1 MSSSRPRP
9 SGIDGS
15 TRRQTETE
23 GKTKRGFTEFE
34 LAAAAW
40 REQHQG
46 VINKKS
52 GPPRNRSYRSRSRSV
67 SRNRHRSSSPRD
79 RKKRKD
85 RSRSRSRD
93 SRHDKKK
100 KKEEGRHRRKRS
112 SSPADVS
119 PRGRSPRAERLA
131 IERRRREG
139 PTYSPYRGNTAPA
152 SYEANEAADRPQRRR
167 SPSPASSRSR
177 SPIEASGRRRSGSFS
192 SSSSIEGRV
201 NDPWNH
207 DKFVRQAEPSPERR
221 VPTGYRPPSPEWVSR
236 AGGVAIMKKRSARD
250 NEEGSRN
257 L

>member
-9 SGIDGS
+9 SGTDGS
-15 TRRQTETE
+15 TRQTETE
-23 GKTKRGFTEFE
+23 RKTKRGFTEFE

-52 GPPRNRSYRSRSRSV
+52 GPPRHRSYRSRSRSI
-67 SRNRHRSSSPRD
+67 SRSRHRSSSPRD

-85 RSRSRSRD
+85 HSRSRSRD

-100 KKEEGRHRRKRS
+100 KKKDEGRRRRNRS
-112 SSPADVS
+112 SSPAEVS
-119 PRGRSPRAERLA
+119 HRGRSPRADAERLA

-152 SYEANEAADRPQRRR
+152 SYEANEAVDRPQRRR
-167 SPSPASSRSR
+167 SPSPSSSRSR
-177 SPIEASGRRRSGSFS
+177 SPVEASGRRRSGSFS
-192 SSSSIEGRV
+192 SSSSVEGRV

-207 DKFVRQAEPSPERR
+207 DKFVRQAEPR
-221 VPTGYRPPSPEWVSR
+221 Y
-236 AGGVAIMKKRSARD
+236 VAA
-250 NEEGSRN
+250 
-257 L
+257 